1 MAENI
6 VVKITSD
13 ASSLKETNQV
23 LIETQKVSAGV
34 VKEYENIQKATTK
47 ADASF
52 KSLKTQIKEAT
63 TEATVLAQKFGEN
76 SVQANKAAQRVANLR
91 EEMSDFNDRVKALNP
106 EAKFTAFNQVL
117 GSTIG
122 AVQGVTGAIQLFGGT
137 SKEAEEIAKK
147 LQGALNLTMGINS
160 VLSMG
165 DALKNLRLLLTASTV
180 ATEAQIVATE
190 GATVATAELNVVMNA
205 NTIGVIVT
213 VVLLLAAAWHEVES
227 SLNESAAAAERLKNK
242 WKDLDAARKTFDTTY
257 TDKLKEQLDLL
268 DFQIA
273 KAEALGK
280 SERDIIGL
288 KMLRIKAELEANRV
302 AISGGKGTTDQ
313 TDKLIAKNKEL
324 IQQLEILTIKFKNAK
339 EVTHEMFDDI
349 KLATKL
355 GFDTDAIKKDIES
368 FNEDHKDGLDGTM
381 IMLPVSTI
389 PLDIDKMNKDIADIN
404 RMIFMEQAPEILNAW
419 GSVMG
424 SIGEINRNQT
434 DERIAQLEE
443 QKNKGIISE
452 EQYQK
457 KVRDIKRKEAQEEKE
472 IALFQAALQIALSIL
487 KASPDPLKIGLA
499 TAIGG
504 FQLAAIASRPL
515 PKFNQGKLPQFAG
528 TYTGNDNQLAWV
540 ASEEAIIP
548 ARTTRAYYP
557 TLSALYKKL
566 ISPDELNGFVRDRLN
581 GKKQSDNV
589 DISMLVSSMK
599 GNKKVTLSNADYL
612 ANRIGQA
619 IQNNY
624 DPRKN

>member
-6 VVKITSD
+6 VVKITTD
-13 ASSLKETNQV
+13 ATQLKETNQV
-23 LIETQKVSAGV
+23 LVETQKVSQGV
-34 VKEYENIQKATTK
+34 VKEYEKIQGATTK

-52 KSLKTQIKEAT
+52 KSLKQQIR
-63 TEATVLAQKFGEN
+63 EATVEATSLSQKFGEN
-76 SVQANKAAQRVANLR
+76 SKQATQAAQRVANLR
-91 EEMSDFNDRVKALNP
+91 EEMSDFNDRVNALHP
-106 EAKFTAFNQVL
+106 EAKFNALNSVL
-117 GSTIG
+117 NSTIG
-122 AVQGVTGAIQLFGGT
+122 AFQGVTGAIQLFGGT

-147 LQGALNLTMGINS
+147 LQGALNLAQGVNT
-160 VLSMG
+160 VFQMG
-165 DALKNLRLLLTASTV
+165 DALKNLRLVLSAATV
-180 ATEAQIVATE
+180 ATEAQTVATE
-190 GATVATAELNVVMNA
+190 GATAATAELNVVMNA

-213 VVLLLAAAWHEVES
+213 VVLLLAAAWWEVEDA
-227 SLNESAAAAERLKNK
+227 LNESATATERLQKK
-242 WKDLDAARKTFDTTY
+242 WKDLDAARKTFDSNY
-257 TDKLKEQLDLL
+257 TAKLKEQLDLL
-268 DFQIA
+268 DFQVE
-273 KAEALGK
+273 KAQALGK

-288 KMLRIKAELEANRV
+288 KMLRVKAELEANRV
-302 AISGGKGTTDQ
+302 AIAGAKGTTEE

-324 IQQLEILTIKFKNAK
+324 LQQLEILTIQFRRAK
-339 EVTHEMFDDI
+339 DVSHEMFGDI
-349 KLATKL
+349 KLNAKL
-355 GFDTDAIKKDIES
+355 GFDTDAIKKDMEAFS
-368 FNEDHKDGLDGTM
+368 ELHKDGLDGTM

-389 PLDIDKMNKDIADIN
+389 PLDTEKMNKDIAEIN

-419 GSVMG
+419 GSIMG

-434 DERIAQLEE
+434 DERISQLEE

-457 KVRDIKRKEAQEEKE
+457 KVRDLKRKEAQEEKE
-472 IALFQAALQIALSIL
+472 IALFQAAMQIALSIL
-487 KASPDPLKIGLA
+487 KASPDPLKIALA

-515 PKFNQGKLPQFAG
+515 PKFNDGKLPQFAG
-528 TYTGNDNQLAWV
+528 RYTGADNQLAWV

-548 ARTTRAYYP
+548 AMTTRAYYP

-566 ISPDELNGFVRDRLN
+566 ISPDELNGFVNNKLK
-581 GKKQSDNV
+581 GKKQSSDI
-589 DISMLVSSMK
+589 DISLLLNGLK